1 MAVISFLKGANQ
13 GSTVELVGDKIIL
26 GRNQECSVVLNVP
39 AVSREHA
46 VIRRIQGKFYIED
59 MKSRNGTLVNNKE
72 VTTRTLLKDNDKIK
86 ICDNL
91 LAFFESSPK
100 VPLPE
105 ELQRGEP
112 EVEEE
117 EVEVESSTVE
127 ATLSGSSK
135 QILEAQPAEKLAML
149 IEVGADLSQTF
160 NADQLL
166 PKIVDHL
173 FQVFRQADRG
183 FIILGEDGKLIP
195 KVTKTRRG
203 GEDDSTPRFSRK
215 IVNRCLESGNSVLSE
230 DATSDKQFDL
240 SQSIADCRI
249 RSVMLAPLLS
259 RSTGKAFGVIQLDT
273 QDRFKKFTHDDLK
286 LLLSVARQS
295 AIALENAKMHESLVA
310 RAGLE
315 RDLKLAH
322 QVQMSFLPKKLPQAK
337 GYDFFAH
344 YESAQEVGGDYYD
357 FIPLPDGR
365 LGIMIGD
372 VAGKGVPAALL
383 MAKVSADARFCALT
397 EKSLGDVVNR
407 LNELMQEAS
416 MLDRFITFSG
426 MMLDPNG
433 HSVAVASAG
442 HNPPIIYRK
451 VQNTYEEATSRD
463 LAGYPLGVG
472 EGTRYEATILQ
483 LDPGDSII
491 QYTDGV
497 SEARSRDD
505 KDFGIDNIFKALR
518 AGPAGVAEAGPRLV
532 NAVKQH
538 ALGRNPHDDVTIV
551 CFGRQE
557 RDDRHE

>member
-1 MAVISFLKGANQ
+1 MHLRIGLDGAVSADAEEYFMAVISFLKGANQ

-91 LAFFESSPK
+91 LAFFETGPK
-100 VPLPE
+100 APLPE
-105 ELQRGEP
+105 SLQRDEP
-112 EVEEE
+112 EVDVEKEE
-117 EVEVESSTVE
+117 EVEGSSTIE

-149 IEVGADLSQTF
+149 IEVGAELSQTF
-160 NADQLL
+160 NVEQLL

-195 KVTKTRRG
+195 KVTKNRRG
-203 GEDDSTPRFSRK
+203 SEDDSTPRFSRK

-259 RSTGKAFGVIQLDT
+259 RATGKAFGVIQLDT

-295 AIALENAKMHESLVA
+295 AIALENAKMHETLVA

-315 RDLKLAH
+315 QRSAARPSGANEL
-322 QVQMSFLPKKLPQAK
+322 F
-337 GYDFFAH
+337 
-344 YESAQEVGGDYYD
+344 AQE
-357 FIPLPDGR
+357 
-365 LGIMIGD
+365 
-372 VAGKGVPAALL
+372 AA
-383 MAKVSADARFCALT
+383 
-397 EKSLGDVVNR
+397 
-407 LNELMQEAS
+407 AS
-416 MLDRFITFSG
+416 HGL
-426 MMLDPNG
+426 
-433 HSVAVASAG
+433 
-442 HNPPIIYRK
+442 
-451 VQNTYEEATSRD
+451 
-463 LAGYPLGVG
+463 
-472 EGTRYEATILQ
+472 
-483 LDPGDSII
+483 
-491 QYTDGV
+491 
-497 SEARSRDD
+497 
-505 KDFGIDNIFKALR
+505 
-518 AGPAGVAEAGPRLV
+518 
-532 NAVKQH
+532 
-538 ALGRNPHDDVTIV
+538 
-551 CFGRQE
+551 
-557 RDDRHE
+557 